1 MENYFDLFEIPI
13 QLKVDPSTIRS
24 RFFALSRQFHPDF
37 FVNRSAAEQ
46 HESLERTAQL
56 NKAWKIFQQPDELI
70 RYVLE
75 LHGSWTAGEKYE
87 LSPDF
92 LMEVME
98 INESMMDMEEGGK
111 EGLQN
116 QVSNLQANLFN
127 SVASYFSETPFAPTP
142 EKLAELKEYYYR
154 KKYLDRIVQ
163 GLS

>member
-1 MENYFDLFEIPI
+1 MENFFELFEIPM
-13 QLKVDPSTIRS
+13 QLKVDLASIRP

-37 FVNRSAAEQ
+37 YVNRPAEEQ
-46 HESLERTAQL
+46 QMALEKTSLL
-56 NKAWKIFQQPDELI
+56 NKAWKTFQQPDELL

-75 LHGSWTAGEKYE
+75 INEAWVSGEKYE
-87 LSPDF
+87 LSPEF

-98 INESMMDMEEGGK
+98 INEAMMDLEEGGK

-116 QVSNLQANLFN
+116 QVANLQANIFE
-127 SVASYFSETPFAPTP
+127 SVTPYFSETPFAPTP
-142 EKLAELKEYYYR
+142 VKLAELKEYYYR